1 MARAQHAV
9 LSTVVVIIQKLHNE
23 GLHFQGRTMQSPTIL
38 LQGHPTRNV
47 IFEVDILATY
57 TVATMDFNTSN
68 FTKHVDI

>member
-38 LQGHPTRNV
+38 LELIYFTG
-47 IFEVDILATY
+47 DINENIEPQLL
-57 TVATMDFNTSN
+57 FQHGLLNR
-68 FTKHVDI
+68 